1 MDKFLIRNL
10 EGYLSGHLGEADRRE
25 FESRVRRSHRDRE
38 DIRRMSGMSR
48 LFESLDLPQGESF
61 GPSPGFHAR
70 VLRRIAEEAAP
81 SLWDWFVQPLVFR
94 RVAFASCA
102 WLVLLFS
109 GSIHQS
115 VAQPSIDRI
124 ARAVLAEPPESED
137 YCNVRLGCDI
147 EVNRSSMLAAV
158 MISGSSGR

>member
-1 MDKFLIRNL
+1 MDKFLIHNL
-10 EGYLSGHLGEADRRE
+10 EGYLSGQLGEADRRE
-25 FESRVRRSHRDRE
+25 FESHARRSQRDRE
-38 DIRRMSGMSR
+38 EIERMAEMSG
-48 LFESLDLPQGESF
+48 LFESLELPPGESL

-70 VLRRIAEEAAP
+70 VLRRIAEGAAP
-81 SLWDWFVQPLVFR
+81 SLWDWFLQPLVFR

-115 VAQPSIDRI
+115 AAQPSIDRI

-158 MISGSSGR
+158 MISGTSGR